1 MALPPHAADWMN
13 RAEIDYIGPFVK
25 AWAAFNAWFREA
37 SREAQERDMLNW
49 VKSQPNAVRRGI
61 LPLLREGNDTA
72 DAISFQQA
80 VSELQQRLDAIH
92 LEVMRKGVRERVS
105 LRTVCIYPR
114 QLNHERIEHRR
125 YEFTVR
131 RVAGGH
137 IQVRVASIANGTE
150 RFNETQEQYDP
161 AALYALPAFTA
172 HLSEDQ
178 RTRLRGLY
186 NSCNPRPMIDLLRN
200 GAPAMQIAA
209 VEFQCTDEELLSGL
223 IETIYAM
230 RNALLHGEVEPDPT
244 VLACYEPAY
253 QIVMQFLGCV
263 R

>member
-25 AWAAFNAWFREA
+25 AWAAFNAWFRDA
-37 SREAQERDMLNW
+37 SREAQERAMLNW
-49 VKSQPNAVRRGI
+49 VKNQPNAVRRGI
-61 LPLLREGNDTA
+61 LPLLRDDNDTT
-72 DAISFQQA
+72 DALAFQQA
-80 VSELQQRLDAIH
+80 VSDLQQRLDSIY
-92 LEVMRKGVRERVS
+92 LEIMRKGFRERVS

-114 QLNHERIEHRR
+114 HFNNERIEHRR

-137 IQVRVASIANGTE
+137 TQVRVASVTNGEE
-150 RFNETQEQYDP
+150 RFNETQERYDP
-161 AALYALPAFTA
+161 DSLYALPTFRN
-172 HLSEDQ
+172 LSNDQ
-178 RTRLRGLY
+178 QTRLRGLY

-200 GAPAMQIAA
+200 GAPPLQIAA
-209 VEFQCTDEELLSGL
+209 VEFQCTDEELFSGL
-223 IETIYAM
+223 LETIYSM

-244 VLACYEPAY
+244 VLGCYEPAY
-253 QIVMQFLGCV
+253 RIVMHLLSCV